1 MVQIRVG
8 DIYLDLYQ
16 FDPPKLNFAIEN
28 ITDTSAKSSFSQE
41 FRIPATA
48 NNSEFFTTA
57 FDINGQDFDVTLQIP
72 AQLMVDGNLFRQGEL
87 RLNEIYI
94 KGNNEQIDYGCLF
107 FGETRSFSSSVGLGL
122 LSELDFNEYTHD
134 LVFSSITTSWEA
146 YPSGTTTDG
155 LFNGDILY
163 PLIDHGNSYSGSNI
177 IQTRISPFGTHNFTQ
192 GGGTFDILKNLEQAR
207 FKPMIRV
214 RAVWDK
220 IFEDAGFTYSSN
232 FLSGD
237 TFNSL
242 YLSCFGNTPNV
253 YTTEDSNNM
262 NSIING
268 TLPALATTVADITSI
283 VTDPGNN
290 VDLSNNWYLVPQT
303 GSYSFTNSIN
313 FETANI
319 GPGTSGNLFI
329 RIKKTSGA
337 VTTTLTTATI
347 NYVANPDGEVYA
359 SSADAVEG
367 VSLLAGDKI
376 FVDFLAD
383 HQFDYGGNFQTTQ
396 SIGQISISGLLDDKY
411 RSIDFIRDII
421 TKFRLVFS
429 PNKAINNS
437 FIVEPWQEYIA
448 SGDLFNWTDK
458 LDTSKDFKFAPLFYT
473 QKSQI
478 DFTDSAAGD
487 YLNTLYNQQFEEVFG
502 ALRVFSTNIL
512 LSGERVIKTQLQPCP
527 VTQIEEAS
535 QGSNGMDN
543 CIIPQLHTHSPEDG
557 IIKHNPVVAN
567 RILLFYNGWQPVGD
581 VTTSTDWHIINDAG
595 TGIGYDYYPMVSHL
609 SEFPVTSNSL
619 DINWQRE
626 EGYIRFGKN
635 GFGLGSSVYNT
646 YWSNYIESLYN
657 KSARR
662 VTAYFILNSQDLVD
676 FSFDDVI
683 FVKDTYY
690 YVEKIYDVPLG
701 EKASV
706 KVDLIKL
713 LNR

>member
-16 FDPPKLNFAIEN
+16 FDPPKLNFAIED

-72 AQLMVDGNLFRQGEL
+72 AQLMVDGNLFREGEL

-94 KGNNEQIDYGCLF
+94 RGNNEQIDYGCLF

-122 LSELDFNEYTHD
+122 LSDLDFSEYNHD

-163 PLIDHGNSYSGSNI
+163 PLIDHGNSYNGSSI

-192 GGGTFDILKNLEQAR
+192 GGGTFDILKNLEQGR

-214 RAVWDK
+214 KAVWDK
-220 IFEDAGFTYSSN
+220 IFEDAGFTYTSN
-232 FLSGD
+232 FLTGN
-237 TFNSL
+237 TFTSI
-242 YLSCFGNTPNV
+242 YLSCFGNKPNV
-253 YTTEDSNNM
+253 YTTTSSNNM
-262 NSIING
+262 NSVISG
-268 TLPALATTVADITSI
+268 TLAGAATTIADITSI
-283 VTDPGNN
+283 VSDPGNN

-303 GSYSFTNSIN
+303 GNYSFNNSIN
-313 FETANI
+313 FESANI

-337 VTTTLTTATI
+337 VTTTLTTTTI
-347 NYVANPDGEVYA
+347 NYVANPDGEVFA

-376 FVDFLAD
+376 FVDFLSD
-383 HQFDYGGNFQTTQ
+383 HEFEYGGNFRTTQ

-421 TKFRLVFS
+421 TKFRLVFAPDKNIS
-429 PNKAINNS
+429 NG
-437 FIVEPWQEYIA
+437 FIIEPWQEYIA
-448 SGDLFNWTDK
+448 SGDEFDWTDK
-458 LDTSKDFKFAPLFYT
+458 LDLTKDFKFAPLFYT

-478 DFTDSAAGD
+478 DFTDSPAGD
-487 YLNTLYNQQFEEVFG
+487 YLNTLYLQQFEDVFG
-502 ALRVFSTNIL
+502 ALRVFSDNIL
-512 LSGERVIKTQLQPCP
+512 LSGERKVETQLQPMP
-527 VTQIEEAS
+527 VTQIEGAS
-535 QGSNGMDN
+535 TGSNGMDN
-543 CIIPQLHTHSPEDG
+543 TITPQIHVRRSEDG
-557 IIKHNPVVAN
+557 IVKFTPVVAN
-567 RILLFYNGWQPVGD
+567 RTLLFYNGWQPTGD

-595 TGIGYDYYPMVSHL
+595 SGVGYDYYPMVSHI
-609 SEFPVTSNSL
+609 SDFPILGSSL
-619 DINWQRE
+619 DLNWQRE
-626 EGYIRFGKN
+626 EGYILFGKN
-635 GFGLGSSVYNT
+635 GNGLGSSVYDT
-646 YWSNYIESLYN
+646 YWSNYIQSLYN
-657 KSARR
+657 KSARK
-662 VTAYFILNSQDLVD
+662 VTAYFVLNAQDLVD

-683 FVKDTYY
+683 FVKDAYY

-701 EKASV
+701 EKSSV
-706 KVDLIKL
+706 KVELVKL